1 MVRKAERSYSAL
13 SLKFGKML
21 KALLKSNRSLFD
33 MPECRN
39 AIQLRTTYSNRY
51 RKKYIYVYMYTRI
64 HNVYIYTRGAMKT
77 KAFRP
82 VVFTAN
88 HACGQLKPIYT

>member
-13 SLKFGKML
+13 SLKLGKML
-21 KALLKSNRSLFD
+21 KALLKSNSSSLD

-39 AIQLRTTYSNRY
+39 VIQLRTTYSNRY